1 MKTTTDEFSHNIKDA
16 LAKYSVVPLRHI
28 AEFDDI
34 YESDALNEALKY
46 DYHDFLVLCGP
57 PGTGKS
63 FIAAYL
69 CYRWALDAYDRH
81 FKNGADWDKVT
92 AQLREQIIWYTAY
105 ELAASTC
112 QEQWDIASKYRVLV
126 IDDLGMEDNSP
137 SSVAAINFMVA
148 KRYDH
153 GENMATVITCNMTID
168 GITERYGR
176 RLTNRLIENGR
187 IVVCDRSVARKSI
200 KAGR

>member
-16 LAKYSVVPLRHI
+16 LAKYSGVPLRHI

-69 CYRWALDAYDRH
+69 CYRWALDAYGRY
-81 FKNGADWDKVT
+81 FKNGADWYKVT
-92 AQLREQIIWYTAY
+92 AQLREQIVWYTAY
-105 ELAASTC
+105 EVAAATC

-137 SSVAAINFMVA
+137 RTVAAINFMIS

-153 GENMATVITCNMTID
+153 GEDMATVITGNMTTD

-176 RLTNRLIENGR
+176 RITDRLIENGR
-187 IVVCDRSVARKSI
+187 IIVCDVPVVRRKIKTAR
-200 KAGR
+200 